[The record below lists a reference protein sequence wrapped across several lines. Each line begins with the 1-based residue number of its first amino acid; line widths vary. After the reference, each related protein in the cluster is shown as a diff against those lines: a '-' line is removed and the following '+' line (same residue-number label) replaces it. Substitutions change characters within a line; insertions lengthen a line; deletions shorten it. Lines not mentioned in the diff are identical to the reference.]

1 MSPGLQKGSRLM
13 KLMICLLTLQ
23 LLLGIASQN
32 LAAQTVDSN
41 SASPVAGATDSQS
54 TRVQSGQN
62 PEMLLRT
69 RSGELIPLA
78 DLLGPNVVDELL
90 QRAQD
95 QQNRP
100 RSTIA
105 KMEITGTIDRDK
117 IQLSVELRIRVNVES
132 EWVTVPLAFGDVY
145 IEDFESSTDAADGQ
159 SLLTT
164 GEQNNR
170 KWHLKGK
177 GLHTVKMSLV
187 GKTRTIS
194 PGVSQLNINLP
205 EATASHATL
214 TFSSPVEIQK
224 LPTGAVDKATRD
236 AQGVR
241 NIEFWGLPAGFSL
254 TWSEVVARVAQKP
267 LIQVQNRM
275 KLDLTTIPVTMTGT
289 QILQISGSPIS
300 EVRVTFPEGFQ
311 LVEADARNAAGV
323 SVLNNF
329 ETPTVAGPV
338 PAIIRLT
345 APMEGTLTLTF
356 DLELINRQFPQDI
369 RVSIPAIQDVN
380 QQPGDLEILF
390 PTGLL
395 VQQTELKGAQRIRV
409 PSEADL
415 SVAATAFRM
424 RSPESQIVLHVEETE
439 AQFAVS
445 PELSLQPDLQ
455 DVLVTAR
462 YPVSVLKGSLLDLS
476 IIWPGY
482 SSGEW
487 QILPGT
493 MRLISGKTNQPL
505 SMKVSETDADL
516 LLLTFPERQS
526 GEFIVEFRAFA
537 SLPAVRSGAIQLRCP
552 EVLSRRAQPFILRT
566 IESDDY
572 SIRPIS
578 MGTGELLQTVPVS
591 APLTADQTEPGLI
604 SESWLHEDPS
614 IPVRLELPKQAPSV
628 RAEITLGM
636 QPREK
641 GIEVRELIRFEIE
654 HRDMP
659 SLSLQVPPE
668 IRNPTVRVVGQ
679 AEPLRAT
686 IESSNWSF
694 RLPEAKRG
702 ILNIEVSYL
711 WPVPLNDENSGDR
724 LYQLPII
731 LPQSAEIRRVQ
742 AGTSALSG
750 LKISDETKWSPV
762 YSEQFESAMET
773 SLPVVTVPLRWDNRL
788 AVTSS
793 ISPDLIFVQARI
805 IGTQAMV
812 STLAVYESVPEFISV
827 ETPEGAGIEAILL
840 NSESLNSSDPE
851 KTFLQQ
857 QRLTDTKVNRWTVSA
872 RKAHGSSEG
881 PAILEFRV
889 REKLPENPALWLT
902 TIFRRAEIVGESSAV
917 PVVWCVGSQDEFQAV
932 SASTA
937 FSSLTQRAATMLPG
951 GDTPLTLANRQ
962 VRAVLSPYSRALQ
975 TTLTEQTDEWL
986 SQPGRHDLFF
996 GSGNSGGLKL
1006 YLVPHVSLLLV
1017 SALSCVM
1024 FFTLMSA
1031 FRQITVV
1038 VPFLFLSCLGLT
1050 AWLILPERTLMLAPY
1065 VGIGVIF
1072 GAVSVTFQRV
1082 FSERRPQFAGSA
1094 RANDFPTVFGFSGV
1108 MSSPMHEQGDGQPQ
1122 PLQRP
1127 SEISIGSA
1135 R

>member
-1 MSPGLQKGSRLM
+1 M
-13 KLMICLLTLQ
+13 KLIICLLTLQ
-23 LLLGIASQN
+23 LLAGIVSQTAS
-32 LAAQTVDSN
+32 AQTVGAPTPSPAPVTPELLN
-41 SASPVAGATDSQS
+41 SGVPPGANAEMLFRTS
-54 TRVQSGQN
+54 SGQ
-62 PEMLLRT
+62 
-69 RSGELIPLA
+69 LIPLA
-78 DLLGPNVVDELL
+78 DLLGPNVVEELL

-100 RSTIA
+100 RYTIA
-105 KMEITGTIDRDK
+105 KMEITGVIDREK
-117 IQLSVELRIRVNVES
+117 IQLSVELRIRVNLDA

-170 KWHLKGK
+170 KWHLRGK
-177 GLHTVKMSLV
+177 GLHTVKMMLV

-205 EATASHATL
+205 EATASHAVL

-224 LPTGAVDKATRD
+224 LPTGAVDKAIRD

-241 NIEFWGLPAGFSL
+241 TIEFWGLPTGFGL

-267 LIQVQNRM
+267 VIQVQNRM

-289 QILQISGSPIS
+289 QVLQISGSPVS

-329 ETPTVAGPV
+329 ESPSVAGPV

-345 APMEGTLTLTF
+345 SAMEGTLNLSF

-409 PSEADL
+409 PSENDL

-445 PELSLQPDLQ
+445 PELSLQPDPQ
-455 DVLVTAR
+455 NVLVTAR
-462 YPVSVLKGSLLDLS
+462 YPVSVLKGSLLDFS

-505 SMKVSETDADL
+505 SMRVSETEVDL
-516 LLLTFPERQS
+516 LQLTFPERQS

-537 SLPAVRSGAIQLRCP
+537 SLPSVRSGAIQLRCP
-552 EVLSRRAQPFILRT
+552 EVLSRRGQPFIIRT

-578 MGTGELLQTVPVS
+578 MGNGELLPTVPVS
-591 APLTADQTEPGLI
+591 TPLSTDSPETTLI
-604 SESWLHEDPS
+604 SETWLHDDPS
-614 IPVRLELPKQAPSV
+614 IPIRLELPTQAPSV

-636 QPREK
+636 QPREN
-641 GIEVRELIRFEIE
+641 GIEVKELIRFEIE

-668 IRNPTVRVVGQ
+668 IRPTVRVSGQ

-694 RLPEAKRG
+694 RLPEPKRG

-711 WPVPLNDENSGDR
+711 WPAPLDSAISADHI
-724 LYQLPII
+724 YQLPII
-731 LPQSAEIRRVQ
+731 LPQSAEIRSVQ
-742 AGTSALSG
+742 AGTSSLSG

-773 SLPVVTVPLRWDNRL
+773 SQAVVAVPLRWDDRL

-793 ISPDLIFVQARI
+793 TSPDLIFVQARI

-812 STLAVYESVPEFISV
+812 STLAVYDSVPEFISV

-840 NSESLNSSDPE
+840 GAQSLSSSDPE

-857 QRLTDTKVNRWTVSA
+857 QRVADRKVNRWTISA
-872 RKAHGSSEG
+872 RKAHGSSDG
-881 PAILEFRV
+881 PVILEFRV
-889 REKLPENPALWLT
+889 REKLPDNPALWLT
-902 TIFRRAEIVGESSAV
+902 TIFRRAEIVGESAAV
-917 PVVWCVGSQDEFQAV
+917 PVVWCVGSQDEFQAI

-937 FSSLTQRAATMLPG
+937 FSSLTQRAATIVPG
-951 GDTPLTLANRQ
+951 GDTLRTVADRQ
-962 VRAVLSPYSRALQ
+962 LRAVLAPYTGDLQ
-975 TTLTEQTDEWL
+975 LAMIERTDEWL

-996 GSGNSGGLKL
+996 GSGNSGALKL
-1006 YLVPHVSLLLV
+1006 YLLPHVSLLLV
-1017 SALSCVM
+1017 SALSCVL
-1024 FFTLMSA
+1024 FFIMMSML
-1031 FRQITVV
+1031 RQMTVV
-1038 VPFLFLSCLGLT
+1038 VPFLFLSCLGLV
-1050 AWLILPERTLMLAPY
+1050 AWLIFPERTLMLAPY
-1065 VGIGVIF
+1065 VAIGVVF
-1072 GAVSVTFQRV
+1072 GVLSVTFQRL

-1094 RANDFPTVFGFSGV
+1094 RVNDFPTVFGFSGV
-1108 MSSPMHEQGDGQPQ
+1108 MSSPMHESGDEQVQPST
-1122 PLQRP
+1122 RP